1 MTTNITKIWTHPICQ
16 TFHINNL
23 RVANWPNMLQRMKIN
38 MRSSCICNVTMQF
51 WSNSIVASNKLHYSI
66 QTLVTSNTPGIVGE
80 LEWHRICLRSR
91 VEATTA
97 ECCTSIIIITL
108 QVKNEDGYTKN
119 PKQINLLTQSNLW
132 GTIGDALLQAC
143 QVFLFSIFLL
153 SNFFPISSQTLT
165 LRPC

>member
-1 MTTNITKIWTHPICQ
+1 
-16 TFHINNL
+16 
-23 RVANWPNMLQRMKIN
+23 
-38 MRSSCICNVTMQF
+38 MQF

-66 QTLVTSNTPGIVGE
+66 QTLVTSNTPGVVGE

-119 PKQINLLTQSNLW
+119 PKQINLLTQSNLR
-132 GTIGDALLQAC
+132 GTIGDALL
-143 QVFLFSIFLL
+143 L
-153 SNFFPISSQTLT
+153 
-165 LRPC
+165 

>member
-1 MTTNITKIWTHPICQ
+1 
-16 TFHINNL
+16 
-23 RVANWPNMLQRMKIN
+23 

-66 QTLVTSNTPGIVGE
+66 QTLVTSNTPDIVGE

-108 QVKNEDGYTKN
+108 QVKN
-119 PKQINLLTQSNLW
+119 
-132 GTIGDALLQAC
+132 
-143 QVFLFSIFLL
+143 
-153 SNFFPISSQTLT
+153 
-165 LRPC
+165 